1 MSRLVEEDTEQ
12 DEVSV
17 YLAAVASLQL
27 RVCPGLLRQ
36 RFARSLP
43 RCRTQREMRP
53 AEEEDDGME
62 MGGTLDPE
70 DGLSGQASKAR
81 PMPKW

>member
-1 MSRLVEEDTEQ
+1 MSRLVVEDTEH
-12 DEVSV
+12 
-17 YLAAVASLQL
+17 VASPCVS
-27 RVCPGLLRQ
+27 RVFPRQ
-36 RFARSLP
+36 RFASLQPASLP
-43 RCRTQREMRP
+43 DQRAMRP

-70 DGLSGQASKAR
+70 DGLQGVATKAR

>member
-1 MSRLVEEDTEQ
+1 MSRLVEEDTEHAGQ
-12 DEVSV
+12 RFACTPPRPVF
-17 YLAAVASLQL
+17 
-27 RVCPGLLRQ
+27 LRQ

>member
-12 DEVSV
+12 DHAPFTWPRLPRSSSV
-17 YLAAVASLQL
+17 CV
-27 RVCPGLLRQ
+27 PGFLRQ

>member
-1 MSRLVEEDTEQ
+1 MSRLVEEDTGQ
-12 DEVSV
+12 AHCQCSV
-17 YLAAVASLQL
+17 FNGLVLPS
-27 RVCPGLLRQ
+27 RVFLRQ